1 MLKSNIHI
9 TPFRRNMVYG
19 IVIFLFAIIVSKL
32 FYLMIF
38 QHDKYSQLADYN
50 RIRPVL
56 VNAPRGHIFDR
67 NGVLIAAN
75 QSVYSVSVVRD
86 EMRNEDDELN
96 LLAEYIGIKR
106 EIINLN
112 MKKYY
117 RGRFLPATI
126 ARDVSIKNLSLIEEH
141 RGDLPGVN
149 YSEFPIR
156 LYMDKPG
163 PQLSHVLGYLRE
175 IGRNELEKYANSD
188 YTPGD
193 FIGAQGLE
201 KQYEWRL
208 KGLKGNLYYQ
218 VDALGREVGLVMD
231 KAPIPSTPGEDLTI
245 TIDLGL
251 QGYAEELLEGEIGS
265 TVMMNA
271 STGEVLAM
279 VSKPDYVLDDFAGFI
294 DERSWGEYVSDTT
307 KPLLNRATL
316 GLYPPGSAYKIITTI
331 AGLEEYK
338 VDPLWTVEC
347 SGIYQY
353 GDRSFGCWKPEGHGT
368 VNLSKGLVE
377 SCNIYFYHLIQR
389 MELDVW
395 YKYGRMFGFDEKTG
409 IDLPEEYSGI
419 IPDRKYMDNK
429 YGKRRWTRGF
439 LLNVAIGQGD
449 ILVTPLQMV
458 RFISMIATRGKY
470 IQPWLVELSQL
481 SEEEKRDKRVKLNK
495 STWDKIHKMTFDVVN
510 AFNGTAYSSRI
521 SEKKIKFYGKTGT
534 AENPHGKPHAWFV
547 GFAIYR
553 SEIVSISVIIENG
566 GHGGA
571 TAAPIASKLIQYW
584 FGFGEEVLTLQ

>member
-1 MLKSNIHI
+1 M
-9 TPFRRNMVYG
+9 
-19 IVIFLFAIIVSKL
+19 II
-32 FYLMIF
+32 
-38 QHDKYSQLADYN
+38 QHDKYRQLADYN

-56 VNAPRGHIFDR
+56 VNAPRGQIFDR

-141 RGDLPGVN
+141 RSDLPGVN

-231 KAPIPSTPGEDLTI
+231 KAPIPPTPGEDLTI
-245 TIDLGL
+245 TIDSGL
-251 QGYAEELLEGEIGS
+251 QGYVEDLLEGGIGS
-265 TVMMNA
+265 IVMMNA

-316 GLYPPGSAYKIITTI
+316 GLYPPGSAYKIITII
-331 AGLEEYK
+331 AALEEYK

-347 SGIYQY
+347 SGDYQY

-395 YKYGRMFGFDEKTG
+395 YKYGRMFGFGEKTG

-429 YGKRRWTRGF
+429 YGKRRWSRGF
-439 LLNVAIGQGD
+439 LLNVTIGQGD
-449 ILVTPLQMV
+449 ILVTPLQMA

-470 IQPWLVELSQL
+470 IQPWLVEPYQL
-481 SEEEKRDKRVKLNK
+481 SEEEKRDKRIILSK
-495 STWDKIHKMTFDVVN
+495 STWDKVHKMTFDVVN

-521 SEKKIKFYGKTGT
+521 SDKNIKFYGKTGT

-571 TAAPIASKLIQYW
+571 SAAPIASKLIQYW
-584 FGFGEEVLTLQ
+584 FGIGEEVLTLQ

>member
-32 FYLMIF
+32 FYLMII
-38 QHDKYSQLADYN
+38 QHDKYRQLADYN

-56 VNAPRGHIFDR
+56 VNAPRGQIFDR

-106 EIINLN
+106 EIIDFN

-208 KGLKGNLYYQ
+208 KGFKGILYYQ

-231 KAPIPSTPGEDLTI
+231 KAPIPPTPGEDLTI
-245 TIDLGL
+245 TIDSGL
-251 QGYAEELLEGEIGS
+251 QGYAEELLEGGIGS
-265 TVMMNA
+265 IVMMNA

-331 AGLEEYK
+331 AALEEYK
-338 VDPLWTVEC
+338 VDPLWTIEC

-429 YGKRRWTRGF
+429 YGKHRWTRGF

-458 RFISMIATRGKY
+458 RFISMIASRGKY
-470 IQPWLVELSQL
+470 IQPWLVEPYQL
-481 SEEEKRDKRVKLNK
+481 SEEEKRDKRVNLKK

-521 SEKKIKFYGKTGT
+521 SDKKIKFYGKTGT

-566 GHGGA
+566 GHGGVF
-571 TAAPIASKLIQYW
+571 AAPIASKLIQYW
-584 FGFGEEVLTLQ
+584 FGFGDEVLTLQ

>member
-1 MLKSNIHI
+1 M
-9 TPFRRNMVYG
+9 
-19 IVIFLFAIIVSKL
+19 II
-32 FYLMIF
+32 
-38 QHDKYSQLADYN
+38 QHDKYRQLADYN

-56 VNAPRGHIFDR
+56 VNAPRGQIFDR

-106 EIINLN
+106 EIIDFN

-208 KGLKGNLYYQ
+208 KGFKGILYYQ

-231 KAPIPSTPGEDLTI
+231 KAPIPPTPGEDLTI
-245 TIDLGL
+245 TIDSGL
-251 QGYAEELLEGEIGS
+251 QGYAEELLEGGIGS
-265 TVMMNA
+265 IVMMNA

-331 AGLEEYK
+331 AALEEYK
-338 VDPLWTVEC
+338 VDPLWTIEC

-429 YGKRRWTRGF
+429 YGKHRWTRGF

-458 RFISMIATRGKY
+458 RFISMIASRGKY
-470 IQPWLVELSQL
+470 IQPWLVEPYQL
-481 SEEEKRDKRVKLNK
+481 SEEEKRDKRVNLKK

-521 SEKKIKFYGKTGT
+521 SDKKIKFYGKTGT

-566 GHGGA
+566 GHGGVF
-571 TAAPIASKLIQYW
+571 AAPIASKLIQYW
-584 FGFGEEVLTLQ
+584 FGFGDEVLTLQ

>member
-1 MLKSNIHI
+1 M
-9 TPFRRNMVYG
+9 
-19 IVIFLFAIIVSKL
+19 II
-32 FYLMIF
+32 
-38 QHDKYSQLADYN
+38 QHDKYRQLADYN

-56 VNAPRGHIFDR
+56 VNAPRGQIFDR

-106 EIINLN
+106 EIIDFN

-208 KGLKGNLYYQ
+208 KGFKGILYYQ

-231 KAPIPSTPGEDLTI
+231 KAPIPPTPGEDLTI
-245 TIDLGL
+245 TIDSGL
-251 QGYAEELLEGEIGS
+251 QGYAEELLEGGIGS
-265 TVMMNA
+265 IVMMNA

-331 AGLEEYK
+331 AALEEYK
-338 VDPLWTVEC
+338 VDPLWTIEC

-429 YGKRRWTRGF
+429 YGKHRWTRGF

-458 RFISMIATRGKY
+458 RFISMIASRGKY
-470 IQPWLVELSQL
+470 IQPWLVEPYQL
-481 SEEEKRDKRVKLNK
+481 SEEEKRDKRVNLKK

-521 SEKKIKFYGKTGT
+521 SDKKIKFYGKTGT

-547 GFAIYR
+547 GFAVYR

-566 GHGGA
+566 GHGGVF
-571 TAAPIASKLIQYW
+571 AAPIASKLIQYW
-584 FGFGEEVLTLQ
+584 FGFGDEVLTLQ

>member
-1 MLKSNIHI
+1 M
-9 TPFRRNMVYG
+9 
-19 IVIFLFAIIVSKL
+19 II
-32 FYLMIF
+32 
-38 QHDKYSQLADYN
+38 QHDKYRQLADYN

-56 VNAPRGHIFDR
+56 VNAPRGQIFDR
-67 NGVLIAAN
+67 NGVLIATN

-141 RGDLPGVN
+141 RSDLPGVN

-218 VDALGREVGLVMD
+218 VDALGREIGLVMD
-231 KAPIPSTPGEDLTI
+231 KAPIPPTPGEDLTI
-245 TIDLGL
+245 TIDSRL
-251 QGYAEELLEGEIGS
+251 QGYAEELIEGEIGS
-265 TVMMNA
+265 IVMMNV

-316 GLYPPGSAYKIITTI
+316 GLYPPGSAFKIITTI
-331 AGLEEYK
+331 AALEEYK

-470 IQPWLVELSQL
+470 IQPWLVEPYQL
-481 SEEEKRDKRVKLNK
+481 SEEEKRDKRVNLKK
-495 STWDKIHKMTFDVVN
+495 STWDKIHKMTFDVLN
-510 AFNGTAYSSRI
+510 ALNGTAYSSRI
-521 SEKKIKFYGKTGT
+521 SDKKIKFYGKTGT

-566 GHGGA
+566 GHGGVS
-571 TAAPIASKLIQYW
+571 AAPIASKLIQYW

>member
-1 MLKSNIHI
+1 M
-9 TPFRRNMVYG
+9 
-19 IVIFLFAIIVSKL
+19 II
-32 FYLMIF
+32 
-38 QHDKYSQLADYN
+38 QHDKYRQLADYN

-56 VNAPRGHIFDR
+56 VNAPRGQIFDR

-106 EIINLN
+106 EIIDFN

-208 KGLKGNLYYQ
+208 KGFKGILYYQ

-245 TIDLGL
+245 TIDSGL
-251 QGYAEELLEGEIGS
+251 QGYAEELLEGGIGS
-265 TVMMNA
+265 IVMMNA

-331 AGLEEYK
+331 AALEEYK
-338 VDPLWTVEC
+338 VDPLWTIEC

-429 YGKRRWTRGF
+429 YGKHRWTRGF

-470 IQPWLVELSQL
+470 IQPWLVEPYQL
-481 SEEEKRDKRVKLNK
+481 SEEEKRDKRVNLKK

-521 SEKKIKFYGKTGT
+521 SDKKIKFYGKTGT

-547 GFAIYR
+547 GFAVYR

-566 GHGGA
+566 GHGGVF
-571 TAAPIASKLIQYW
+571 AAPIASKLIQYW
-584 FGFGEEVLTLQ
+584 FGFGDEVLTLQ

>member
-1 MLKSNIHI
+1 M
-9 TPFRRNMVYG
+9 
-19 IVIFLFAIIVSKL
+19 II
-32 FYLMIF
+32 
-38 QHDKYSQLADYN
+38 QHDKYRQLADYN

-56 VNAPRGHIFDR
+56 VNAPRGQIFDR

-106 EIINLN
+106 EIIDLN

-208 KGLKGNLYYQ
+208 KGFKGILYYQ

-231 KAPIPSTPGEDLTI
+231 KAPIPPTPGEDLTI
-245 TIDLGL
+245 TIDSGL
-251 QGYAEELLEGEIGS
+251 QGYAEELLEGGIGS
-265 TVMMNA
+265 IVMMNA

-331 AGLEEYK
+331 AALEEYK
-338 VDPLWTVEC
+338 VDPLWTIEC

-429 YGKRRWTRGF
+429 YGKHRWTRGF

-458 RFISMIATRGKY
+458 RFISMIASRGKY
-470 IQPWLVELSQL
+470 IQPWLVEPYQL
-481 SEEEKRDKRVKLNK
+481 SEEEKRDKRVNLKK

-521 SEKKIKFYGKTGT
+521 SDKKIKFYGKTGT

-547 GFAIYR
+547 GFAVYR

-566 GHGGA
+566 GHGGVF
-571 TAAPIASKLIQYW
+571 AAPIASKLIQYW
-584 FGFGEEVLTLQ
+584 FGFGDEVLTLQ

>member
-1 MLKSNIHI
+1 M
-9 TPFRRNMVYG
+9 
-19 IVIFLFAIIVSKL
+19 II
-32 FYLMIF
+32 
-38 QHDKYSQLADYN
+38 QHDKYRQLADYN

-56 VNAPRGHIFDR
+56 VNAPRGQIFDR

-106 EIINLN
+106 EIIDLN

-208 KGLKGNLYYQ
+208 KGFKGILYYQ

-231 KAPIPSTPGEDLTI
+231 KAPIPPTPGEDLTI
-245 TIDLGL
+245 TIDSGL
-251 QGYAEELLEGEIGS
+251 QGYAEELLEGGIGS
-265 TVMMNA
+265 IVMMNA

-331 AGLEEYK
+331 AALEEYK
-338 VDPLWTVEC
+338 VDPLWTIEC

-429 YGKRRWTRGF
+429 YGKHRWTRGF

-470 IQPWLVELSQL
+470 IQPWLVEPYQL
-481 SEEEKRDKRVKLNK
+481 SEEEKRDKRVNLKK

-521 SEKKIKFYGKTGT
+521 SDKKIKFYGKTGT

-547 GFAIYR
+547 GFAVYR

-566 GHGGA
+566 GHGGVF
-571 TAAPIASKLIQYW
+571 AAPIASKLIQYW
-584 FGFGEEVLTLQ
+584 FGFGDEVLTLQ